1 MNKQIN
7 KSKNLTLAPS
17 NESKKKKRKKKKEEP
32 WNKIRDLLRAMII
45 IKNI

>member
-17 NESKKKKRKKKKEEP
+17 NESKEKKEKKRKK
-32 WNKIRDLLRAMII
+32 NRG
-45 IKNI
+45 IKSEIYLGQ

>member
-17 NESKKKKRKKKKEEP
+17 NESKKKKEKKRKK
-32 WNKIRDLLRAMII
+32 NRG
-45 IKNI
+45 IKSEIYLGQ

>member
-17 NESKKKKRKKKKEEP
+17 NESKKKKEKK
-32 WNKIRDLLRAMII
+32 NRG
-45 IKNI
+45 IKSEIYLGQWS